1 MLYIGEHTVPLLTH
15 ANTGAP
21 TVQRPLQLTAGRR
34 RCAER
39 TPGFCAAP
47 LLAPSLTPLWSA
59 RHLGEERHARARAAR
74 FDVLAH
80 EWRHLEPLDARERA
94 QNRQHEA
101 VVD

>member
-1 MLYIGEHTVPLLTH
+1 MPGRALKVSDGSETIAADRLHRLE
-15 ANTGAP
+15 AE
-21 TVQRPLQLTAGRR
+21 GRR